1 MTLTD
6 AERCTATCKA
16 TGTRCKRRHSPGLNV
31 CVMHGGGSKM
41 SRAKSARFLAE
52 NKIRK
57 SLDTVEVREVTDPLA
72 EFSRL
77 VSEVV
82 TWKDALAVHVAAL
95 NEYRFTDAKGGEQ
108 LRAEVALWERAMVH
122 AGKLLETWVRLGLD
136 TLVVEMHV
144 RVTKIQVDEL
154 SRGVEAGLGAIQVRD
169 DERKRFFAAMAKS
182 MRS

>member
-1 MTLTD
+1 MPKCTRIKRNGEQCKNEAMT
-6 AERCTATCKA
+6 
-16 TGTRCKRRHSPGLNV
+16 GIPV
-31 CVMHGGGSKM
+31 CYHHGGNLPAPM
-41 SRAKSARFLAE
+41 AKSKRTLAE
-52 NKIRK
+52 NKLRK
-57 SLDTVEVREVTDPLA
+57 SIDTVEVREVTDPLA

-144 RVTKIQVDEL
+144 RVTKIQVDAMT
-154 SRGVEAGLGAIQVRD
+154 RGLDAYRAAANVGDAEHEAGL
-169 DERKRFFAAMAKS
+169 AAMAAA